1 MKYSKIKIH
10 SDLLD
15 FMDGHTEGK
24 KLVKSRKEMFE
35 LFLTL
40 IAEGY
45 YDEVFEEDISK
56 ERKINIPSDLSSKAS
71 QHIKEFG
78 YRRLSD
84 ALEVV
89 LSHENE
95 LENNYFGEIEN
106 GIETESDIDMEKV
119 KNRPLNYD
127 GMFYQLLKEQQDNK

>member
-40 IAEGY
+40 ITKGY

-56 ERKINIPSDLSSKAS
+56 ERRINIPSDLSSKAS
-71 QHIKEFG
+71 QHVKEFG

-84 ALEVV
+84 ALEIV

-95 LENNYFGEIEN
+95 LENSYFDEVEN
-106 GIETESDIDMEKV
+106 GIDTENDIDIEEA
-119 KNRPLNYD
+119 KNKPLNYD
-127 GMFYQLLKEQQDNK
+127 GMFYQLLEEDNE

>member
-40 IAEGY
+40 ITKGY

-56 ERKINIPSDLSSKAS
+56 ERRINIPSDLSSKAS
-71 QHIKEFG
+71 QHVKEFG

-84 ALEVV
+84 ALEIV

-95 LENNYFGEIEN
+95 LENSYFDEVEN
-106 GIETESDIDMEKV
+106 GIDTESDIDIEEA
-119 KNRPLNYD
+119 KNKPLNYD
-127 GMFYQLLKEQQDNK
+127 GMFYQLLEEDNE

>member
-40 IAEGY
+40 ITKGY

-56 ERKINIPSDLSSKAS
+56 ERRINIPSDLSSKAS

-95 LENNYFGEIEN
+95 LENSYFDEIEN
-106 GIETESDIDMEKV
+106 GINTESDIDIEEA
-119 KNRPLNYD
+119 KNKPLNYD
-127 GMFYQLLKEQQDNK
+127 GMFYQLLEEDNE